1 MLAEDLSDP
10 ISNSEVAFELDE
22 FDLHPESIAFSETT
36 GLFYIS
42 SMRKRKI
49 VTYEPKTETAS
60 DWVTTDDFY
69 DLYGVIGM
77 KISSD
82 GQSIW
87 FCSSP
92 LPQMEGYEEGGQYT
106 PSVFRVNLSDKTM
119 VDRFALPIGSVPG
132 DLVLG
137 LILNDEFYFVSNSP
151 WSYYEGND
159 MLVEKIKKPQIRKIR
174 LAD

>member
-1 MLAEDLSDP
+1 MSQKQKLP
-10 ISNSEVAFELDE
+10 QI
-22 FDLHPESIAFSETT
+22 
-36 GLFYIS
+36 G
-42 SMRKRKI
+42 
-49 VTYEPKTETAS
+49 
-60 DWVTTDDFY
+60 VTTDDFY

-159 MLVEKIKKPQIRKIR
+159 MLVEKIKKPQIRENKTSR
-174 LAD
+174 LVNYDQKWNQIKPGVFTRST